1 MHLFSVLNFLD
12 ISPNNGKMILVLERG
27 VKDVLDILE
36 ITKISEVIFMKRIIL
51 TGGGTAGHVTPNIAL
66 IPKLKELGYDIQYIG
81 SYEGIEK
88 ELIEPFGI
96 PYHGISSG
104 KLRRYFSVQNFT
116 DPFRVIKGFGEA
128 RKLIKDLK
136 PDVIFSK
143 GGFVSVPVVLAGKKC
158 KVPVIIHES
167 DMTPG
172 LANRIAI
179 PSASKVCCNFP
190 ETLENLPKGKAVLTG
205 SPIRQELL
213 SGNKIAAMDMCGFTA
228 DKPVILVIGGSLGSV
243 IVNNAVR
250 EALPELLNHFQ
261 IIHLCGKGKTDESLK
276 NTKGYC
282 QFEYIKNELRD
293 IFALAD
299 IVISRAGANAI
310 CELLA
315 LRKPN
320 LLIPLSAKASRG
332 DQILNARSFERQG
345 FSLVIEEEELSKDSL
360 LQAVQNLYDNR
371 STFMDAMRSSGQQ
384 DSIDTIIGLI
394 EEAASPE

>member
-1 MHLFSVLNFLD
+1 
-12 ISPNNGKMILVLERG
+12 
-27 VKDVLDILE
+27 
-36 ITKISEVIFMKRIIL
+36 MKRIIL

-81 SYEGIEK
+81 SYTGIEK

-116 DPFRVIKGFGEA
+116 DPFRVLKGFGEA
-128 RKLIKDLK
+128 KSLIKQLK

-143 GGFVSVPVVLAGKKC
+143 GGFVSVPVVLAGKKNN
-158 KVPVIIHES
+158 VPVIIHES

-172 LANRIAI
+172 LANKIAI
-179 PSASKVCCNFP
+179 PSSVKVCCNFP
-190 ETLENLPKGKAVLTG
+190 ETLETLPKEKAILTG

-213 SGNKIAAMDMCGFTA
+213 SGNKIAAMDLCGFSS

-243 IVNNAVR
+243 VVNTAIR
-250 EALPELLNHFQ
+250 QSLPELLKNFQ
-261 IIHLCGKGKTDESLK
+261 VIHLCGKGKLDDSISH
-276 NTKGYC
+276 TKGYC

-320 LLIPLSAKASRG
+320 LLIPLSANASRG
-332 DQILNARSFERQG
+332 DQILNARSFEHQG
-345 FSLVIEEEELSKDSL
+345 FSMVLEEENLSAKTLLDSIQKL
-360 LQAVQNLYDNR
+360 YTDQNK
-371 STFMDAMRSSGQQ
+371 FIDAMKNSNQQ
-384 DSIDTIIGLI
+384 DSIHTIIDLI
-394 EEAASPE
+394 EKVSLKS